1 MAEKGVKV
9 LLTAKEIPGWMA
21 RKFEENTFMKLADVK
36 LEKVECGYCE
46 LSMDADPEHKHGNR
60 YGVIHGGALFTLAD
74 TAMGAVGYSIGC
86 KVVTLYSS
94 INFLSNTSA
103 KEKVWAKASLIHAGR
118 STVVTRVMIY
128 DHTGKEM
135 ADVTGTMFVIGHFDE
150 IPKKW

>member
-1 MAEKGVKV
+1 MAERKGVKV

-74 TAMGAVGYSIGC
+74 TAMARWATASAARWSLFPVLS
-86 KVVTLYSS
+86 TSS
-94 INFLSNTSA
+94 A
-103 KEKVWAKASLIHAGR
+103 
-118 STVVTRVMIY
+118 
-128 DHTGKEM
+128 
-135 ADVTGTMFVIGHFDE
+135 
-150 IPKKW
+150 IPVQKRKYGPRLP

>member
-1 MAEKGVKV
+1 MDKV
-9 LLTAKEIPGWMA
+9 LTVKEIPDWMVK
-21 RKFEENTFMKLADVK
+21 KFEENSFMKLADVK

-46 LSMDADPEHKHGNR
+46 LSMDADPVHKHGNR

-86 KVVTLYSS
+86 KVVTLSSS
-94 INFLSNTSA
+94 INFISNSSA

-118 STVVTRVMIY
+118 STIVTRVMIY